1 MIKEYRESL
10 RKIRE
15 AKKRARPEDRGRLAA
30 MERDLV
36 HTLREMGAEPKENRE
51 YMRRSDK
58 QIERDLYRKEGQPRA
73 PHGLKDTYWFDGET
87 EDDEE
92 PAIYEM
98 EYRLPGGSPK
108 YLCREEGLFVAMA
121 LEQLTDKQREAFL
134 LHYNIGLS
142 EREVAKEL
150 GISKTTARE
159 RIQGAQKRLAKW
171 VKEVVPPEVLSAID
185 EYQLHGSTQQGTRPT
200 IERFRAWMKGAY
212 ETVGGQ
218 IEYRDDP
225 SFDQWLLE
233 KIEENYP
240 EWIEKYPTTCNY

>member
-142 EREVAKEL
+142 ERDVAKEL

-171 VKEVVPPEVLSAID
+171 VKEVVPPEVESPPLH
-185 EYQLHGSTQQGTRPT
+185 YQLHVPTPEGVRPT
-200 IERFRAWMKGAY
+200 VDRFRVWMMGAY
-212 ETVGGQ
+212 ETAGGQ

-225 SFDQWLLE
+225 SFDQWLLK
-233 KIEENYP
+233 KIEENP
-240 EWIEKYPTTCNY
+240 PKWLEKYPTTCNY

>member
-1 MIKEYRESL
+1 MEDLIREYRESL

-15 AKKRARPEDRGRLAA
+15 AKKQAADEAHKNRLAA

-36 HTLREMGAEPKENRE
+36 FALREMGAEPKEHRD
-51 YMRRSDK
+51 YMRRSDE
-58 QIERDLYRKEGQPRA
+58 QIEKELYRY
-73 PHGLKDTYWFDGET
+73 GLKDPDWFADET
-87 EDDEE
+87 EMD
-92 PAIYEM
+92 YQ
-98 EYRLPGGSPK
+98 LPGGSPK

-185 EYQLHGSTQQGTRPT
+185 EYQLHGSTQQGARPT

-240 EWIEKYPTTCNY
+240 EWIENTRPLATIK

>member
-1 MIKEYRESL
+1 MEDLIREYRESL

-15 AKKRARPEDRGRLAA
+15 AKKQAADKAQKNRLAA

-36 HTLREMGAEPKENRE
+36 FALREMGAEPKEHRD
-51 YMRRSDK
+51 YMRRSDE
-58 QIERDLYRKEGQPRA
+58 QIEKELYRY
-73 PHGLKDTYWFDGET
+73 GLKDPDWFDGET
-87 EDDEE
+87 EEE
-92 PAIYEM
+92 PSIYEM
-98 EYRLPGGSPK
+98 GYRRPGGSPK

-185 EYQLHGSTQQGTRPT
+185 EYQLHGSTQHGARPT

-218 IEYRDDP
+218 IEYRDDS

-240 EWIEKYPTTCNY
+240 EWIENTRPPATIK